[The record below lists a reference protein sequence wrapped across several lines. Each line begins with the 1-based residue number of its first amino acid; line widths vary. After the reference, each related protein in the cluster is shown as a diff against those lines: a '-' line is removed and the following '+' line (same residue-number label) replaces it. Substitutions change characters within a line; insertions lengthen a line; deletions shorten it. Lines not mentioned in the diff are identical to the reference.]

1 MDWSI
6 QEISRLAGTTSRTLR
21 HYDDVGLLPPS
32 RIGSNGYRYYD
43 ELALVRLQ
51 RILMLRELGLGIP
64 AIVEVLDGQRHDGQA
79 LRIHLEWLTHER
91 DRIDRQIASVEKTIE
106 KLEGGE
112 QLMAQDMFDGFDHTQ
127 YREEV
132 TERWGAQAYA
142 DGDRWWRSMTPE
154 EQATWQRQVAQLSA
168 DWSDAA
174 ERGIPQ
180 TARRRR
186 HSRRGTRRGWG
197 RSPARREAAP
207 VAPRRRT
214 CWGWPTCTSR
224 TTDSRRTTAA
234 PRARASCATRFG
246 STRRR
251 CRPSVA
257 ALGDGTAAPGTQ
269 ARLGPRWRRGSYE
282 NVRVGMRP

>member
-142 DGDRWWRSMTPE
+142 DGDRWWRSMSADERADWTG
-154 EQATWQRQVAQLSA
+154 RVAQLSA

-174 ERGIPQ
+174 ERGIPADGEEAQ
-180 TARRRR
+180 ALAAR
-186 HSRRGTRRGWG
+186 H
-197 RSPARREAAP
+197 AA
-207 VAPRRRT
+207 
-214 CWGWPTCTSR
+214 WL
-224 TTDSRRTTAA
+224 
-234 PRARASCATRFG
+234 G
-246 STRRR
+246 SI
-251 CRPSVA
+251 
-257 ALGDGTAAPGTQ
+257 PGTPGGGTGRPEKAYLLGLADMYVADDRFAANYGGTEG
-269 ARLGPRWRRGSYE
+269 ARF
-282 NVRVGMRP
+282 VRDALRVYAETM